1 MRGQDTTA
9 EFYICNFPFIF
20 DPIAKVGTYFPFITT
35 APSPFFVSVL
45 PSSLSSKIFSATSTK
60 PRKYSFVSPNV
71 KTDISCVRKGWGG
84 GGKLTES
91 LEKLLYPIIGLF
103 IQSYEYLVIY
113 VNINLSP
120 KRWLVDWLVGW
131 LID

>member
-20 DPIAKVGTYFPFITT
+20 DPIAKVGTYFTFITT

-71 KTDISCVRKGWGG
+71 KTDISCVRKVWGG
-84 GGKLTES
+84 GNWLNLLKNSFTQLLVYSFKATNILSFMLT
-91 LEKLLYPIIGLF
+91 L
-103 IQSYEYLVIY
+103 IY
-113 VNINLSP
+113 RPNGDWLID
-120 KRWLVDWLVGW
+120 WLVDWL
-131 LID
+131 ID